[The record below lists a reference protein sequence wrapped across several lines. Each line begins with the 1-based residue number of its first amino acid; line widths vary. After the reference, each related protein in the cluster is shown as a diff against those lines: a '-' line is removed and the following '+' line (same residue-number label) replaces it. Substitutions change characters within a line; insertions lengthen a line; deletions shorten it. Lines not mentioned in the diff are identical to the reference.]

1 MHTGKNLY
9 NDRATEKA
17 KVISRNKA
25 GARSLENAEAKEKAG
40 DRSLENAEGRGKD
53 IEKGKKVPEMD
64 KSKAKSTDTQKENKV
79 PGKDWNKVQDM
90 DKSKDE
96 NKHRNI
102 DKNKD
107 RSESPDKIIDK
118 SREKSGNRKENTH
131 KGRHNFALV
140 VLVFIMLFT
149 IQFAT
154 VLFALLMLFILVQ
167 TNVITMEWVG
177 NLNTGRVI
185 LLVAVVDTAIGLI
198 VVFTATAVPLK
209 PVNNLINQINRLASG
224 DFQARLQFGRILASY
239 PTFAKLTDSFNK
251 MAEELGNT
259 EVLRNDFVNNFSHEF
274 KTPIVSIAGFAKVLK
289 RGNLTREQQLEY
301 LDVIEAESLRLSSI
315 ATNVLNLARIENQT
329 ILTDVTEFNLSEQ
342 IRYCIL
348 VLEHKWAPKGLNWKL
363 DFEEHVI
370 RAGEELL
377 KHVWINLIDNAVKF
391 SGEGETIEIRLL
403 DKGDSILVSVID
415 FGPEIPE
422 ESKDK
427 IFRKFYQADE
437 SHSSEGSGVGLAV
450 VKRVVELHGGT
461 VRAEKMRGGACFVVE
476 LPKIV

>member
-1 MHTGKNLY
+1 MNDRCTAIQIKKWNTEHKNMHTGKNLR
-9 NDRATEKA
+9 NDRDIEKA
-17 KVISRNKA
+17 KEISR
-25 GARSLENAEAKEKAG
+25 ENAD
-40 DRSLENAEGRGKD
+40 DRSKD
-53 IEKGKKVPEMD
+53 IEKG
-64 KSKAKSTDTQKENKV
+64 NKF
-79 PGKDWNKVQDM
+79 PGKDWNKAPDM
-90 DKSKDE
+90 DKSKDKSE
-96 NKHRNI
+96 
-102 DKNKD
+102 D
-107 RSESPDKIIDK
+107 RSKNENGSPHKIKSK
-118 SREKSGNRKENTH
+118 SRGKNANRKENTH

-140 VLVFIMLFT
+140 LLVFIMLFT

-239 PTFAKLTDSFNK
+239 PTFVKLTDSFNK

-259 EVLRNDFVNNFSHEF
+259 EMLRNDFVNNFSHEF

-348 VLEHKWAPKGLNWKL
+348 LLEHKWAPKGLNWKL

-403 DKGDSILVSVID
+403 DKGDRILVSVID

-422 ESKDK
+422 EAKDK

-461 VRAEKMRGGACFVVE
+461 VRAERMRGGACFVVE
-476 LPKIV
+476 LPKNIMA